1 MFRWA
6 TRPLDSSQD
15 HRYLEMEWVRMRR
28 LAIMNS
34 IEISRETSYFQFK
47 NLSEATPKRLT

>member
-28 LAIMNS
+28 LVIMNLT
-34 IEISRETSYFQFK
+34 EILRETSYFQFK

>member
-28 LAIMNS
+28 LVIMNLT
-34 IEISRETSYFQFK
+34 EILKETSYFQFK

>member
-34 IEISRETSYFQFK
+34 SAISRENSDLQVKT
-47 NLSEATPKRLT
+47 